1 MKYKPGDDS
10 IKCGVSQHSTINYH
24 HLGNDLHNCLH
35 TNTDHESLGIKLELY
50 CYTGRETKPRR
61 VTYVDNKTPT
71 PKPKRNDLCLSKKVK
86 KIRKKKSIYLELSEL
101 KK

>member
-1 MKYKPGDDS
+1 MCRNES
-10 IKCGVSQHSTINYH
+10 VNS
-24 HLGNDLHNCLH
+24 LH

-71 PKPKRNDLCLSKKVK
+71 P
-86 KIRKKKSIYLELSEL
+86 
-101 KK
+101 

>member
-1 MKYKPGDDS
+1 M
-10 IKCGVSQHSTINYH
+10 SQHSTINYH

-86 KIRKKKSIYLELSEL
+86 KIKKNISIPRIKWTEKINVVEKSIWL
-101 KK
+101 